1 MSLTATSP
9 RVSRLRIS
17 RATPKLPDPMS
28 RTGSYLSMMPSRA
41 PAAGGGALAC
51 RGYAAAGWRQGTRR
65 ERRKEVGEPRARRG
79 GAGRGELDESAG
91 AGGWAE
97 EAVWSRAR
105 LCRFPVWRPRWR
117 CIYIADARWVLSG
130 SHGQCLV
137 ACPGRK
143 GRFDLR

>member
-51 RGYAAAGWRQGTRR
+51 RGYAAAGRRQGTRR

-79 GAGRGELDESAG
+79 GAGRGG
-91 AGGWAE
+91 AG
-97 EAVWSRAR
+97 RAR
-105 LCRFPVWRPRWR
+105 RIGGCRRLGGGGGVVSG
-117 CIYIADARWVLSG
+117 AVVSLSG
-130 SHGQCLV
+130 V
-137 ACPGRK
+137 AASLEVYIYSRCTVGAERVPRSVPCGVSRK
-143 GRFDLR
+143 EGPI